1 MLFRSVGLP
10 HGPHPKA
17 MAALLDDRRPQVFEE
32 VGIMA
37 DFANPAKISD
47 FALEL
52 SRLDYMASW
61 SGYTTDPRF
70 LHDPG
75 RLAQV
80 RGEAERLADAR
91 DTLRPAGSGEQDS
104 RR

>member
-1 MLFRSVGLP
+1 VHPVGLP

-17 MAALLDDRRPQVFEE
+17 LAALLDDKRPQVFEE

-37 DFANPAKISD
+37 DFANPAQISD
-47 FALEL
+47 FALGL
-52 SRLDYMASW
+52 SAPDYMASW
-61 SGYTTDPRF
+61 SGYTTEPRF

-80 RGEAERLADAR
+80 RSLAERLAEAR
-91 DTLRPAGSGEQDS
+91 DKLRPAASEE
-104 RR
+104 